1 MRPFIVIFKHCEF
14 SNDHQVAI
22 LLLIGGVVLLI
33 YKHAKEPLDCDQYQD
48 LRSQRFR
55 TLIFRCVGTSTCFKI
70 PHQISNRNVKTQI
83 RKMRRGQDFS
93 VSCRYHLL
101 SLIASRRA
109 MLRCNFSTSL
119 TITLKTRCL
128 KFTFKV
134 SFFRQSERS
143 ELSLFSKKLTNLIIT
158 SETKYLNLNC
168 EVHFFPIRAK
178 SFQVRHFW

>member
-1 MRPFIVIFKHCEF
+1 MRSFIVIFKHCEF

-83 RKMRRGQDFS
+83 RFSSVLDPLDQRPLSPFINCIQKSNAEMQLFNKFDHYMSHSGLKNLDSCLDF
-93 VSCRYHLL
+93 
-101 SLIASRRA
+101 
-109 MLRCNFSTSL
+109 LRCPEN
-119 TITLKTRCL
+119 
-128 KFTFKV
+128 KV
-134 SFFRQSERS
+134 EQRILFLNSYHTCFVSSAFGLPRS
-143 ELSLFSKKLTNLIIT
+143 ALEK
-158 SETKYLNLNC
+158 
-168 EVHFFPIRAK
+168 
-178 SFQVRHFW
+178 

>member
-1 MRPFIVIFKHCEF
+1 MRSFIVIFKHCEF

-83 RKMRRGQDFS
+83 RKMRR
-93 VSCRYHLL
+93 
-101 SLIASRRA
+101 
-109 MLRCNFSTSL
+109 
-119 TITLKTRCL
+119 TR
-128 KFTFKV
+128 
-134 SFFRQSERS
+134 FFRQLPLSSPFINCIQKSNAEVQLFNKFDHYIKNTVFEIHFQSLIFTKIDQFEHYERN
-143 ELSLFSKKLTNLIIT
+143 EIF
-158 SETKYLNLNC
+158 E
-168 EVHFFPIRAK
+168 
-178 SFQVRHFW
+178 FQL

>member
-1 MRPFIVIFKHCEF
+1 M
-14 SNDHQVAI
+14 S
-22 LLLIGGVVLLI
+22 
-33 YKHAKEPLDCDQYQD
+33 
-48 LRSQRFR
+48 
-55 TLIFRCVGTSTCFKI
+55 
-70 PHQISNRNVKTQI
+70 
-83 RKMRRGQDFS
+83 RGQDFS

-143 ELSLFSKKLTNLIIT
+143 ELSLFSKK
-158 SETKYLNLNC
+158 YLN
-168 EVHFFPIRAK
+168 FRAK
-178 SFQVRHFW
+178 FIRTVKCIVPTLSKINLGETFLVTFKTLCIIIFSPFFLFTFRRFFWGLPSPHNLSSL

>member
-14 SNDHQVAI
+14 TNDHQVAI

-83 RKMRRGQDFS
+83 RKMRRARFFRQ
-93 VSCRYHLL
+93 LPL
-101 SLIASRRA
+101 SSPFINCIQKSNAEVQLFNKFDHYI
-109 MLRCNFSTSL
+109 
-119 TITLKTRCL
+119 KTRCL